1 MKTLSLQVF
10 VTQVRDEVPV
20 AVMRA
25 KGSLDSFTY
34 LDFITKVQGLYQRG
48 ERNLVLDMRG
58 LSEIGLAGLFALCDA
73 ALIFQGEAPL
83 NPEDGW
89 AALEAAAE
97 RLRRQP
103 NEHFKLFKPQPRVT
117 RAVIS
122 TGLPIYDDLS
132 DTLLSFVEPEWVV
145 YPLAK
150 RERRPELAFSL

>member
-1 MKTLSLQVF
+1 MKTLSIQVF
-10 VTQVRDEVPV
+10 VTQVRDEAPV
-20 AVMRA
+20 AVIRA
-25 KGSLDSFTY
+25 KGSLDAFTY
-34 LDFITKVQGLYQRG
+34 MDFIAKVQNLYQRG

-83 NPEDGW
+83 NPEEGW
-89 AALEAAAE
+89 AALEAVSE

-103 NEHFKLFKPQPRVT
+103 HEHFKLFKPQPRVT

-132 DTLLSFVEPEWVV
+132 DALLSFVEPDWIV
-145 YPLAK
+145 YPLAMK
-150 RERRPELAFSL
+150 DRQPGLVLS